1 MEMDNGF
8 SLLLPRARASFSH
21 TLTVTGSV
29 RFSYHSHWCLRSLI
43 MHRSALLSTASR
55 LHIFLILPSSP
66 HGFTVVQCV
75 SLPLPGRTSS
85 TRRGWT
91 GLEPKWMGS
100 FFQLFFFPSIVRSSP
115 SEFTTSRVVCYWC
128 YSAAAVFVVVV
139 VFLHYSIRVRV
150 CLCVCVVSVSV
161 FVCECCTSWKVDGN
175 FACFNLFFFI
185 NFKICNK
192 FSII

>member
-21 TLTVTGSV
+21 TVTVTGSV
-29 RFSYHSHWCLRSLI
+29 RFSYHSHCLRSLI
-43 MHRSALLSTASR
+43 MHRSALSSTASR
-55 LHIFLILPSSP
+55 LHIFLILPSVVASWLYCRP
-66 HGFTVVQCV
+66 VCLPPPPRPNVLDAARLDRARTQMDGFIFPT
-75 SLPLPGRTSS
+75 
-85 TRRGWT
+85 
-91 GLEPKWMGS
+91 
-100 FFQLFFFPSIVRSSP
+100 FFFPSIVRSSP

-139 VFLHYSIRVRV
+139 VFSELFYTCS
-150 CLCVCVVSVSV
+150 CLFMCVCRVGFSVCVWVLYKLESGWQFCLFQ
-161 FVCECCTSWKVDGN
+161 FVC
-175 FACFNLFFFI
+175 FI